1 MRTVLDARER
11 AYGLARAAL
20 KRRATNVVILDVRK
34 LTSICDY
41 FVLCTGR
48 STIHVGAVADEMV
61 EALSEHG
68 VQPGH
73 IEGRREARWVLLD
86 YLSVVAHVFTQEAR
100 EYYGLERLWADA
112 PREEITDNAPLSQEK

>member
-1 MRTVLDARER
+1 MEARER
-11 AYGLARAAL
+11 ALALARAAL
-20 KRRATNVVILDVRK
+20 KRRATDVVILDLRK
-34 LTSICDY
+34 LTPICDY
-41 FVLCTGR
+41 FVICTGR
-48 STIHVGAVADEMV
+48 STIHVGAVADEMA

-73 IEGRREARWVLLD
+73 IEGRKEGRWVLLD

-112 PREEITDNAPLSQEK
+112 PREEITDDSPQPQEI